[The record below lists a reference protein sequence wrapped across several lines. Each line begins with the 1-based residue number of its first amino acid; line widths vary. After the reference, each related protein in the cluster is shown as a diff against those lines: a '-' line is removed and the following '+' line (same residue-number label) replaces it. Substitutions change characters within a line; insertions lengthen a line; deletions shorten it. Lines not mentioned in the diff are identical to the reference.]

1 MSGVVKLGVM
11 CSVIYL
17 HIQYC
22 RILCLLDIVD
32 GTVIRL
38 KWKSFGDNNVID
50 LTVPSRTIKHKK
62 FRCDKTKDVTI

>member
-38 KWKSFGDNNVID
+38 KWKSFGDNNVMD
-50 LTVPSRTIKHKK
+50 LTVPSSELLNIKNSVVI
-62 FRCDKTKDVTI
+62 RPKT